1 MDEIADVKEKV
12 TVESFIGSM
21 ATEMEKFSF
30 EAEKEQKWS
39 LLSKAKSYGETVKQK
54 KRTLSTLNETLK
66 KLDKLCQLG

>member
-12 TVESFIGSM
+12 TVESLIGSM
-21 ATEMEKFSF
+21 ATEIEKFSF

-39 LLSKAKSYGETVKQK
+39 LLSKAKSYGEIVKQK

-66 KLDKLCQLG
+66 KLDESSQPG

>member
-12 TVESFIGSM
+12 TVESLIGSM
-21 ATEMEKFSF
+21 ATEIEKFSF

-66 KLDKLCQLG
+66 KLDESSQPG